1 MEVTTRSLKF
11 GILQALSSGR
21 AQHKFNIIG
30 KGYGQGPLESSL
42 NVQFDPDQRHLA
54 VVAFDELRAG
64 GFIRPTYTD
73 VVDPEAWVEIT
84 DAGRRALQR
93 KALDALDIALSR
105 IAPHLV
111 EVREGAW
118 AAIAT
123 SRPDALRQAAHS
135 ARELIEQSLKIGA
148 PDDAVRA
155 TLGFAADPS
164 SKSGVTRRHRLKY
177 LMLQNRG
184 VASDS
189 DLKIAEQACDLAL
202 ATDEKLKAMAHS
214 REPIAAGDV
223 RDALL
228 ANEIALRKVLISE
241 TDAV

>member
-1 MEVTTRSLKF
+1 M
-11 GILQALSSGR
+11 G
-21 AQHKFNIIG
+21 
-30 KGYGQGPLESSL
+30 
-42 NVQFDPDQRHLA
+42 
-54 VVAFDELRAG
+54 
-64 GFIRPTYTD
+64 
-73 VVDPEAWVEIT
+73 
-84 DAGRRALQR
+84 
-93 KALDALDIALSR
+93 
-105 IAPHLV
+105 
-111 EVREGAW
+111 
-118 AAIAT
+118 AIAT

-135 ARELIEQSLKIGA
+135 ARELVEQSLKIGA

-202 ATDEKLKAMAHS
+202 ATDEKLKAIAHS

-228 ANEIALRKVLISE
+228 ATEIALRKVLISE